1 MVRPR
6 ASSAPG
12 TVATSSVK
20 CGLCSNDRARRYVA
34 AGFVSRP
41 LVESLS
47 EKIALD
53 YLKLPIVVW
62 VCLSQAKVRFV
73 LHTKRTWCTTSIQ
86 PTRV

>member
-6 ASSAPG
+6 ASSAQG
-12 TVATSSVK
+12 TVATSLE
-20 CGLCSNDRARRYVA
+20 CGLCSNDRARCVA

-73 LHTKRTWCTTSIQ
+73 PHTKRTMVHS
-86 PTRV
+86 